1 MLGES
6 SSDENG
12 ADTSMG
18 FGNISVEIIKGE
30 IALEKVG
37 LTKGIQRT
45 QDTREEERI
54 NINHDSEQFSSI

>member
-18 FGNISVEIIKGE
+18 FGNISVEIIEGE
-30 IALEKVG
+30 IASEKVG
-37 LTKGIQRT
+37 FNIQRT
-45 QDTREEERI
+45 QDMKEEMR
-54 NINHDSEQFSSI
+54 NINNS